1 MNDYLKRENLR
12 DIVDRISENT
22 IVLPDFQR
30 GFTWK
35 DYNRQKALL
44 ASVLT
49 KLPIGTVLF
58 LNVKTEDYGYKKIGK
73 NERNI
78 DNLEGKHDVK
88 ALLDGHQRISVLTAF
103 LSTKLQREN
112 IDDLVSPT
120 LERRYFLNL
129 PSFQSVIDSKKED
142 LFGGTIL
149 SFPNSFRGNYPEI
162 SSEEMKERITFVH
175 DRKKAFLYEKAE
187 TYNEKAKCLYN
198 QALKY
203 YEHALDLNPENK
215 YVRIQYIS
223 LLLSQQKFSE
233 ALGESSLMTEKDSS
247 AIVLHLQAQSFE
259 GMGELL
265 PAAGCYYNIQA
276 KYPDDYLAAS
286 KLGALNISGS
296 YFDEAIEATEKY
308 RQIDSTNI
316 SVNRQ
321 NALAY
326 CLKQDYPT
334 AIRRYEYLVS
344 QGDSSFH
351 TCYYLG
357 ISYYAA
363 EKYYE
368 AHDFLEVARKYD
380 PNNINLLY
388 YLGRAC
394 SKTSWKK
401 EGVDYLE
408 KTIDLSIPK
417 DSSMTRLYIGMTDC
431 YKMAQMYKE
440 QIASIKERYQRYDKQ
455 NHKLL
460 YDMAYIYFYDLK
472 DKKNAER
479 YLEAFLKTRPKDTKE
494 EAEKNERGELV
505 LGKSNY
511 YNAAAKW
518 LKDIQ
523 SKQKIEDF
531 FQNSS
536 PQLPLPKKDK

>member
-1 MNDYLKRENLR
+1 M
-12 DIVDRISENT
+12 
-22 IVLPDFQR
+22 Q
-30 GFTWK
+30 W
-35 DYNRQKALL
+35 
-44 ASVLT
+44 
-49 KLPIGTVLF
+49 
-58 LNVKTEDYGYKKIGK
+58 
-73 NERNI
+73 RN
-78 DNLEGKHDVK
+78 GR
-88 ALLDGHQRISVLTAF
+88 A
-103 LSTKLQREN
+103 
-112 IDDLVSPT
+112 
-120 LERRYFLNL
+120 
-129 PSFQSVIDSKKED
+129 
-142 LFGGTIL
+142 
-149 SFPNSFRGNYPEI
+149 
-162 SSEEMKERITFVH
+162 
-175 DRKKAFLYEKAE
+175 
-187 TYNEKAKCLYN
+187 
-198 QALKY
+198 
-203 YEHALDLNPENK
+203 
-215 YVRIQYIS
+215 IQYIS

-479 YLEAFLKTRPKDTKE
+479 CLEAFLKTYILIKSGI
-494 EAEKNERGELV
+494 ERLTIGKTYHRTDFLHILVGIPLV
-505 LGKSNY
+505 LQQMHSFFHTIFVQKTGIIHSETRIDYSRQVTGIGFQLFGQIFGRIVTISVLFLHN
-511 YNAAAKW
+511 NDI
-518 LKDIQ
+518 KDLVIQ
-523 SKQKIEDF
+523 FVSQLWTDQCAISRIF
-531 FQNSS
+531 FFFLTQIIGAFFRS
-536 PQLPLPKKDK
+536 LFLRFVF